1 MTIEGRKVKSELF
14 EHLPFT
20 AFGVCLGLILV
31 AVAHIILSSSGT
43 TKTHE
48 GMEGLFY
55 IFHALHIFLAAL
67 TSTAVSFRVGRDPI
81 RASLIS
87 AFTTIPF
94 CILSDAIMPYL
105 GGHLFQMD
113 IEFHISAPEQPL
125 VVFSF
130 LVFGILSGLV
140 SEKKIGRVS
149 YFSHSAHVL
158 LSSFA
163 SMFYLVGYGADN
175 WVKTLGPL
183 FLITF
188 VAVIIPCC
196 MSDIVF
202 PISFTHAEHD
212 HPHI

>member
-1 MTIEGRKVKSELF
+1 MAIDGKKVKIELF

-20 AFGVCLGLILV
+20 AFGVCVGLILV
-31 AVAHIILSSSGT
+31 AGANIILSSSGT

-55 IFHALHIFLAAL
+55 IFHSLHIYLAAL
-67 TSTAVSFRVGRDPI
+67 TSTALSFRVNRDPI

-87 AFTTIPF
+87 AFTTVPF
-94 CILSDAIMPYL
+94 CILSDAIIPYL

-113 IEFHISAPEQPL
+113 IEFHVSAAEQPH
-125 VVFSF
+125 VIF
-130 LVFGILSGLV
+130 LFLIFGIFSGLI

-163 SMFYLVGYGADN
+163 SAFYLVGYGADN
-175 WVKTLGPL
+175 WIKSLGSI
-183 FLITF
+183 FIIVF

-202 PISFTHAEHD
+202 PVSFSHAEHD
-212 HPHI
+212 HPNA

>member
-1 MTIEGRKVKSELF
+1 MSIEGKKVKSELF

-20 AFGVCLGLILV
+20 VFGVSLGLILV

-55 IFHALHIFLAAL
+55 IFHSLHIFLAAL

-81 RASLIS
+81 RAGLIS
-87 AFTTIPF
+87 AFTTVPF
-94 CILSDAIMPYL
+94 CILSDAIIPFL
-105 GGHLFQMD
+105 GGHLFGIN
-113 IEFHISAPEQPL
+113 IEFHISAAEQPL

-130 LVFGILSGLV
+130 LVFGIFAGLV
-140 SEKKIGRVS
+140 SEKKIGKVS
-149 YFSHSAHVL
+149 YFSHSVHVL

-163 SMFYLVGYGADN
+163 SMFYLVGYGVDN
-175 WVKTLGPL
+175 WVKALGPL

-188 VAVIIPCC
+188 IAVIIPCC

>member
-1 MTIEGRKVKSELF
+1 MTIEGKKVKSELF

-55 IFHALHIFLAAL
+55 IFHSLHIFLAAL

-81 RASLIS
+81 RAGLIS
-87 AFTTIPF
+87 AFTTVPF
-94 CILSDAIMPYL
+94 CILSDAIMPFL
-105 GGHLFQMD
+105 GGHLFGMN
-113 IEFHISAPEQPL
+113 IEFHISAAEQPL
-125 VVFSF
+125 AVFSF

-140 SEKKIGRVS
+140 SEKKIGKVS
-149 YFSHSAHVL
+149 YFSHGVHVL

-163 SMFYLVGYGADN
+163 SMFYLVGYGADS
-175 WVKTLGPL
+175 WIKALGLL

-212 HPHI
+212 HPHT